1 MEEMKIKLALA
12 MWQGVLDRLQYDE
25 YRITR
30 QLREILEK
38 EFRFILELAFD
49 VKNVEKLEKEV
60 KKIINK
66 NW

>member
-1 MEEMKIKLALA
+1 MKIKLALA

>member
-1 MEEMKIKLALA
+1 MEEMKIKMALA

-38 EFRFILELAFD
+38 EFRFVLELAFD
-49 VKNVEKLEKEV
+49 IENVEEMEKEV
-60 KKIINK
+60 KKIISK